1 MKELKFN
8 LTALCL
14 FACLFLVSCSDK
26 KKNNNELVGAIKKVE
41 IKKQDGE
48 YNFFVNDKLFKIKGA
63 GVDFKQGRNF
73 KLLSESGAN
82 TFRTW
87 RTDDAEMELDS
98 ALKYNLK
105 IAMGLDMDKELHHF
119 DYNDAEAVAKQ
130 FEYLKKEIL
139 KYKDHPALLCWVVG
153 NELNL
158 LIKEDGSLG
167 VVNPKVYDAL
177 ADIVAFIREVDP
189 VHPVTTTFAAGAL
202 KPHIEAALERC
213 PDLDFLSYQ
222 VYNGLESLP
231 QQETA
236 NNIDKPYLVTEFGP
250 KGHWEMPSTSW
261 GREIEEN
268 STQKA
273 DGLKER
279 MRKGFTEDKSGRNM
293 GGFAFIWGQKQERT
307 PTWYGMF
314 NKDGKAIAV
323 VDELQHFWTGKYPE
337 NRAPKVSSMT
347 LDGKVSTDNITLSA
361 NQSYQVQVAASDR
374 EGDPLVYKWQLMR
387 EVEVRSQGGAQEKEP
402 EQVAI
407 NVKTD
412 GGGTVTL
419 QTPKEKGEYRLFCYI
434 YDKEKVANANIPFLI
449 K

>member
-14 FACLFLVSCSDK
+14 FACLFMVSCSDK

-222 VYNGLESLP
+222 VYGVEKSKKILRKK
-231 QQETA
+231 QTA
-236 NNIDKPYLVTEFGP
+236 
-250 KGHWEMPSTSW
+250 
-261 GREIEEN
+261 
-268 STQKA
+268 
-273 DGLKER
+273 
-279 MRKGFTEDKSGRNM
+279 
-293 GGFAFIWGQKQERT
+293 
-307 PTWYGMF
+307 
-314 NKDGKAIAV
+314 
-323 VDELQHFWTGKYPE
+323 
-337 NRAPKVSSMT
+337 
-347 LDGKVSTDNITLSA
+347 
-361 NQSYQVQVAASDR
+361 
-374 EGDPLVYKWQLMR
+374 
-387 EVEVRSQGGAQEKEP
+387 
-402 EQVAI
+402 
-407 NVKTD
+407 
-412 GGGTVTL
+412 
-419 QTPKEKGEYRLFCYI
+419 
-434 YDKEKVANANIPFLI
+434 
-449 K
+449 